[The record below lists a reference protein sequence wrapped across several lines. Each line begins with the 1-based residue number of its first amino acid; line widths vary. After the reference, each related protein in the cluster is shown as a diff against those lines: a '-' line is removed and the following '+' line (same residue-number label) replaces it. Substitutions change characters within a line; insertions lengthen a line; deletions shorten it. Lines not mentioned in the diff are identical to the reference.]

1 MIPVLEMLLFLFF
14 YTYDGKHPDS
24 KWIQK
29 YDTGL
34 IKSSNFVQGLQEL
47 NVTSINQTMVLYGN
61 AHRVMVKWYGV
72 LDEQT
77 ASIFIVAEL
86 VWMNAKLVRKI
97 ILSIRQDDLR

>member
-1 MIPVLEMLLFLFF
+1 
-14 YTYDGKHPDS
+14 
-24 KWIQK
+24 
-29 YDTGL
+29 
-34 IKSSNFVQGLQEL
+34 
-47 NVTSINQTMVLYGN
+47 MVFYGN